1 MRQVVALL
9 LIAVTFPLASCA
21 AGASSGSTP
30 RRPNLITAAQLEE
43 AQSDA
48 QNLWEVIQRLRPNWL
63 VSRAATMRER
73 IDPVVYVDG
82 TRFGEVESLR
92 EIPLTGV
99 IAILRVSA
107 QDATLLYGTGHAYR
121 LFHRSLAPLVSASA
135 RLADEQATADPHGE
149 STVALL
155 VCSSVYFM
163 NGSTQP
169 PV

>member
-21 AGASSGSTP
+21 ARVASGSTP

-43 AQSDA
+43 AESDA

-92 EIPLTGV
+92 EIPVTGV
-99 IAILRVSA
+99 MAILRVSA
-107 QDATLLYGTGHAYR
+107 QDATLLYGTGHAGGII
-121 LFHRSLAPLVSASA
+121 AVSTG
-135 RLADEQATADPHGE
+135 R
-149 STVALL
+149 
-155 VCSSVYFM
+155 
-163 NGSTQP
+163 
-169 PV
+169 

>member
-1 MRQVVALL
+1 MVRIQTPPCSASASRSPADLVDADGILAMRQVVALL

-21 AGASSGSTP
+21 ARASSGSTTP
-30 RRPNLITAAQLEE
+30 RCPNLITAAHLEE

-73 IDPVVYVDG
+73 IDPVVYLDG

-107 QDATLLYGTGHAYR
+107 QDAHAPLRHRACRRHYR
-121 LFHRSLAPLVSASA
+121 CFHRSAS
-135 RLADEQATADPHGE
+135 P
-149 STVALL
+149 SP
-155 VCSSVYFM
+155 S
-163 NGSTQP
+163 
-169 PV
+169 